1 MYEYKYKCRYIIYIY
16 TRMYKICLPKINV
29 PTQSIT
35 RQRLKQPLFRN
46 RIHVNLNKK

>member
-1 MYEYKYKCRYIIYIY
+1 MYEYKYKGILYIY

-46 RIHVNLNKK
+46 RIHANLNKK